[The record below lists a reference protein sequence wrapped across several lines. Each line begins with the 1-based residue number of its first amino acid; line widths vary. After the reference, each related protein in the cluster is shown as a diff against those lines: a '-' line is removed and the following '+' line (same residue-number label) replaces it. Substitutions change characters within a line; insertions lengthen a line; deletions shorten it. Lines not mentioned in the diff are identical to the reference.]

1 MAHILSVSEWESNG
15 KYLVSDVSEL
25 GRGSGTW
32 WYIANLLSL
41 TPVEYVKLLIDKFH
55 AVNLRY
61 SLESDVLIFYFS
73 SLKDARSF
81 KNFVNKQ
88 AREKKFMICT

>member
-1 MAHILSVSEWESNG
+1 MAHILITSEWESNG
-15 KYLVSDVSEL
+15 KYYVSDVSDL

-41 TPVEYVKLLIDKFH
+41 SPVDYVKLLIEKFH
-55 AVNLRY
+55 ATILRY
-61 SLESDVLIFYFS
+61 TVESDVLIFNFS

-81 KNFVNKQ
+81 KNFVNRQ
-88 AREKKFMICT
+88 AREKNFIICI